1 MSVGRQCLRFRIILQ
16 IKQKREFIILN
27 GTVFPS
33 LLQLYRIEAIVRSP
47 SEVKPTKKKNHN
59 RMKYLRQNSDSV
71 QASRE
76 PKNTSPTNKT
86 NAPSNVGHIP
96 AAFSNELDGG
106 KNEYKKKKT
115 NK

>member
-1 MSVGRQCLRFRIILQ
+1 
-16 IKQKREFIILN
+16 
-27 GTVFPS
+27 
-33 LLQLYRIEAIVRSP
+33 
-47 SEVKPTKKKNHN
+47 
-59 RMKYLRQNSDSV
+59 MKYLRQNSDSV